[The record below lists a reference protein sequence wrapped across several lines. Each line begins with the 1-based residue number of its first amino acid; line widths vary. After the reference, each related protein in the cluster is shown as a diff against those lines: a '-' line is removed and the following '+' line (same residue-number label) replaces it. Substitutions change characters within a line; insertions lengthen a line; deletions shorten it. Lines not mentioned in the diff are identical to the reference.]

1 MFFVELSLG
10 MLKKITITIN
20 GKKIQCSPDETIF
33 KVAKNNDIEIPGL
46 CGHPDFPPKANCRVC
61 VVEIKGYN
69 KLVTSCSEKATDG
82 MVISTISERVKKA
95 RNLNLELIF
104 AEHIEK
110 CPTCAINSSCRLLY
124 YAEKYKIEVRRFGE
138 RKTERKTYKFANA
151 VEIDGSQ
158 CIDCRNCVDACS
170 MLQKINYLEI
180 KGKGI
185 NQEITPSKDL
195 EVDCIYCG
203 QCALHCPVNS
213 AAEQSEWQEVEK
225 LLQNPGDKKL
235 VAMFAPSIRVS
246 IGEEFGLPYGKVVT
260 GQLAAALRKLGF
272 NYVFDVIFGAD
283 ITTVVEASELVTK
296 LKAAKQI
303 TGDQSAIGNRQSAIS
318 HLPMITS
325 CCPGWVKYAEFY
337 HPELLPN
344 LTSARSPHVHLAGA
358 IKTYWA
364 EKSGI
369 DPKNIITVSI
379 MPCTAKKFEAIRKEL
394 AVNGA
399 RPVDHVLTTRE
410 FAFLLKRNKISLG
423 KLKPENSDNPARAG
437 KSDPNSGAIQP
448 NGAGSIYG
456 ASGGVMESALRTAAA
471 LICKGDKICD
481 NRIDFKEARG
491 MEGVKEAD
499 VTIGG
504 HKLRIAVVNGIGH
517 ISPII
522 KKLADYDYIEVMA
535 CPGGC
540 IGGGGQPI
548 PTTPEIR
555 RLRAEALYKIDK
567 NAPLR
572 KAHENKGVMEILKWL
587 KTKGKLESQ
596 VLHTKYIK
604 RG

>member
-1 MFFVELSLG
+1 MFFVELSFS
-10 MLKKITITIN
+10 MPKKITITIN
-20 GKKIQCSPDETIF
+20 GKKISCSPGETIF
-33 KVAKNNDIEIPGL
+33 KVAKNNGIEIPGL

-69 KLVTSCSEKATDG
+69 KLVTSCSEKVADR
-82 MVISTISERVKKA
+82 MVINTESERVKKA

-110 CPTCAINSSCRLLY
+110 CPTCAINSTCRLLY
-124 YAEKYKIEVRRFGE
+124 YAEKYKIKVRRFSE
-138 RKTERKTYKFANA
+138 RKAKRKTYKFANA

-185 NQEITPSKDL
+185 NQEITPSKDP

-225 LLQNPGDKKL
+225 LLRNPGDKKL

-260 GQLAAALRKLGF
+260 GQLSAALRKLGF

-283 ITTVVEASELVTK
+283 ITTVVEAGELIDRIK
-296 LKAAKQI
+296 NK
-303 TGDQSAIGNRQSAIS
+303 GR
-318 HLPMITS
+318 LPMITS

-379 MPCTAKKFEAIRKEL
+379 MPCTAKKFEAMRKEL
-394 AVNGA
+394 AINGA

-410 FAFLLKRNKISLG
+410 FAFLLKKNKINLA
-423 KLKPENSDNPARAG
+423 KLKPENSDNPALPVARG
-437 KSDPNSGAIQP
+437 GIVSGSARP
-448 NGAGSIYG
+448 DGAGSIYG

-491 MEGVKEAD
+491 MKGVKEAE
-499 VTIGG
+499 VIIGG
-504 HKLRIAVVNGIGH
+504 QKLRIAVVNGIGH
-517 ISPII
+517 INPII
-522 KKLADYDYIEVMA
+522 KKLSDYDYIEVMA

-555 RLRAEALYKIDK
+555 QLRAEALYKIDK
-567 NAPLR
+567 NAQLR
-572 KAHENKGVMEILKWL
+572 NAHENKGVIEVLKWL

-604 RG
+604 RS